1 MLVRISE
8 TIFRDQSSRNNVRG
22 KARQIDII
30 GHSLGTLGSKA
41 VSAIKDKVLTEFDKA
56 NQDNVVKILPSI
68 IQPSGGNSGNSNG
81 NSGWNMA
88 LKRKKNPRRISQHI
102 IQELELMF
110 ALTYCIDSIS
120 SEYYFNHL

>member
-8 TIFRDQSSRNNVRG
+8 TIFRDQSLRNNVRG

-41 VSAIKDKVLTEFDKA
+41 VSAIKDKVLTAFDNA
-56 NQDNVVKILPSI
+56 NQDNVAQILPSI

-81 NSGWNMA
+81 NSG
-88 LKRKKNPRRISQHI
+88 
-102 IQELELMF
+102 
-110 ALTYCIDSIS
+110 
-120 SEYYFNHL
+120 